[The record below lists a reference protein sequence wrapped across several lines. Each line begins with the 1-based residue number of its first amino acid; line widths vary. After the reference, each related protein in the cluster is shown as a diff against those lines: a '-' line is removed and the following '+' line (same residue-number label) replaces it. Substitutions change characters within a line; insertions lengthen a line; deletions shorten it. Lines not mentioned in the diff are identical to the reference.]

1 MAHFNLLQIVATRQ
15 QKVGVPQELE
25 GIEKMLASFN
35 LPAQAKQWNL
45 DFNFLL
51 LGIGQKLL
59 KAVSESAFLA
69 EMDWLHLQK
78 RFNRFLRKT
87 WEADLL
93 VWFLKSLS
101 AKYFQDPQAVWIL
114 DDTPLEKTGKKMKD
128 SKKFYHNG
136 RYYHGY
142 ELLTL
147 VFSGEKG
154 IFPLGKALK
163 TSKSPSKIKMSCQLI
178 RQAVSLGF
186 RPRWIVFDAWY
197 TVQKLLDDL
206 MVQGL
211 KFIGPLKK
219 NRVLCFNGR
228 HHHLDYFLKKAGD
241 KTYSSFFV
249 ALKDGQPVRLVV
261 FRRRLKSGKIQ
272 VEFLLTNDMLSS
284 AKNITRAYLKRWGIE
299 TFFRASKQT
308 FSLED
313 FHNRSLSAIQNHITL
328 SFCAIL
334 LVAYLQSLFKSLE
347 KKSFAFVRRVAFFK
361 RIRLVLKAA
370 NGLIMMAWQIAPN
383 PFYFKRFGV
392 AS

>member
-1 MAHFNLLQIVATRQ
+1 MAHSNLLQIVAARQ
-15 QKVGVPQELE
+15 QKVGVPLELK
-25 GIEKMLASFN
+25 GLEKMLDSLH
-35 LPAQAKQWNL
+35 LPIQAKQWGL

-59 KAVSESAFLA
+59 KAVSEAAFLA
-69 EMDWLHLQK
+69 EMEWLHLQK

-93 VWFLKSLS
+93 VWFLKSLP

-114 DDTPLEKTGKKMKD
+114 DDTPLKKTGKKIKD

-147 VFSGEKG
+147 VFFGEKG

-163 TSKSPSKIKMSCQLI
+163 TSKSPSKIKLSCQLI

-197 TVQKLLDDL
+197 TAQKLLDDL
-206 MVQGL
+206 IAQGL

-219 NRVLCFNGR
+219 NRVLWFNGR
-228 HHHLDYFLKKAGD
+228 RHRLDYFLKKAGD
-241 KTYSSFFV
+241 KTYASFFV
-249 ALKDGQPVRLVV
+249 ALKNSQEVRLVV

-272 VEFLLTNDMLSS
+272 VEFLLTNDMVSS
-284 AKNITRAYLKRWGIE
+284 AKQIAQAFLKRWAIE

-308 FSLED
+308 FSLEG

-328 SFCAIL
+328 SLCAAL
-334 LVAYLQSLFKSLE
+334 LVAYLRSLFKSL
-347 KKSFAFVRRVAFFK
+347 KGKSFAFVRRVAFFK

-370 NGLIMMAWQIAPN
+370 NGLMMMAWQTVPN
-383 PFYFKRFGV
+383 PFYFRRFGV
-392 AS
+392 VS